1 MPLHSSPSPQ
11 HSLDHLVKSYIDAYI
26 DTLKSRQYK
35 PLNVQWKA
43 HKQQL
48 LDTLRETNSLTKLRD
63 IVLLMLYYGTQI
75 QAQELCSMSVAD
87 VVKTEDEKIQLKI
100 SRPGHQRYVLIDQE
114 TREVFRRYL
123 EDVDFAQE
131 ALFCHADGS
140 IMTAQDIFDISLQ
153 YPNETMVSSL
163 SGFFP
168 IYKQADYEIIPTPL
182 RLNAVSRYSGKGVTI
197 AFLDSGFYPHPDLIM
212 PENRVL
218 AYVNIPHPEEDDFG
232 EPTDNSW
239 HGMQTSLS
247 AAGNGYLSNGLYK
260 GIAYNSN
267 IVLLKASDR
276 QGRIKTEYMIKG
288 LKWVLENHEA
298 YNIRV
303 LNISLGEGRE
313 QSYLDNA
320 LNQMAEALVQAGIT
334 VVAAAGND
342 GNSDEDNRI
351 TPPASSPS
359 VITVGGFDDK
369 NKLSRQYYDMYHSS
383 YGPTIDGLMKPE
395 LIAPGIWVAAPILP
409 ETDFYR
415 QAELMSRT
423 LGLEGEA
430 LIEHLREHSE
440 DLPFDVSLLE
450 QDPPAVKAAVQQ
462 WVQTNKVVGGHYQHV
477 DGTSFSSPIVC
488 SIIAQ
493 MLEAN
498 PGLSPRRIKQLL
510 CMTTDKIFN
519 IPIEKQG
526 HGLIH
531 PRKCVKEAENDRYR
545 RRMSRMASP
554 FVQRRKVTFYYKNKE
569 AQSVALAG
577 DFTDWS
583 GDRLPMERIPNTS
596 TWTLTKE
603 FPFKGLYT
611 YKFVVDGTQWIHD
624 PECENKEPDGLGGF
638 NSRVNIYLD

>member
-1 MPLHSSPSPQ
+1 MPLSPS
-11 HSLDHLVKSYIDAYI
+11 HSPHPLDHLVKSYISAYI
-26 DTLKSRQYK
+26 GTLKSRQYK
-35 PLNVQWKA
+35 PLNAQWKT

-48 LDTLRETNSLTKLRD
+48 LTAIHDTKALAKLRD

-87 VVKTEDEKIQLKI
+87 VVETEDEKIQLKI
-100 SRPGHQRYVLIDQE
+100 SRPGHQRYVLIDEE
-114 TREVFRRYL
+114 TREVFRSYL
-123 EDVDFAQE
+123 KEIDFAQE
-131 ALFCHADGS
+131 ALFCHTDGRPL
-140 IMTAQDIFDISLQ
+140 TAQDIFVISLQ

-168 IYKQADYEIIPTPL
+168 IYKQQDYEIIPTPL

-218 AYVNIPHPEEDDFG
+218 AYVNIPHPEDDDFAD
-232 EPTDNSW
+232 PTDNSW

-247 AAGNGYLSNGLYK
+247 ATGNGYLSNGLYK
-260 GIAYNSN
+260 GIAYKSN

-288 LKWVLENHEA
+288 LKWVLENHEE

-320 LNQMAEALVQAGIT
+320 LNQMAEALAQAGIT

-342 GNSDEDNRI
+342 GNSDEDNCI

-415 QAELMSRT
+415 QAELTSRAVE
-423 LGLEGEA
+423 LDDLEI
-430 LIEHLREHSE
+430 LEHLREHSE
-440 DLPFDVSLLE
+440 DLPFDASFLE
-450 QDPPAVKAAVQQ
+450 QTPQEVRKGVQA
-462 WVQTNKVVGGHYQHV
+462 WIKTNKVVGGHYQHV

-545 RRMSRMASP
+545 RRMNRMASP
-554 FVQRRKVTFYYKNKE
+554 FVQRRKVTFYYKSKA
-569 AQSVALAG
+569 AQSSVALAG

-583 GDRLPMERIPNTS
+583 GDRLPMERIPNTN

-611 YKFVVDGTQWIHD
+611 YKFVVDGTHWIHD
-624 PECENKEPDGLGGF
+624 PECENKEPDGHGGF

>member
-1 MPLHSSPSPQ
+1 MSSEQPT
-11 HSLDHLVKSYIDAYI
+11 SLPRLIKAYI
-26 DTLKSRQYK
+26 SAYIGTLKSRQYK
-35 PLNVQWKA
+35 PLNQQWKA
-43 HKQQL
+43 HKAQL
-48 LDTLRETNSLTKLRD
+48 LEQVQSGGHTSELRD
-63 IVLLMLYYGTQI
+63 MVLLMLYYGTQI
-75 QAQELCSMSVAD
+75 QAQELCSMAVDD
-87 VVKTEDEKIQLKI
+87 VVETEDQKIQLKV
-100 SRPGHQRYVLIDQE
+100 SRPDHQRYVLIDEE
-114 TREVFRRYL
+114 TREVFRVYL
-123 EDVDFAQE
+123 AQLDFTQGH
-131 ALFCHADGS
+131 LFRHHDGRELS
-140 IMTAQDIFDISLQ
+140 AQDIFDISLQ

-168 IYKQADYEIIPTPL
+168 IYKQQDYEIIPTPL
-182 RLNAVSRYSGKGVTI
+182 RLNAVSRYSGKGATI

-218 AYVNIPHPEEDDFG
+218 AYVNIPNPEDDDFG
-232 EPTDNSW
+232 EPSDNSW

-260 GIAYNSN
+260 GIAYNSK

-276 QGRIKTEYMIKG
+276 EGRIKTEYMIKG
-288 LKWVLENHEA
+288 LKWVLEHHEE
-298 YNIRV
+298 YNIRI

-313 QSYLDNA
+313 ESYLDNA

-342 GNSDEDNRI
+342 GHSDEENCI

-369 NKLSRQYYDMYHSS
+369 NKLSRHYYDMYHSS

-415 QAELMSRT
+415 QAELMSQAQ
-423 LGLEGEA
+423 LLEGQA
-430 LIEHLREHSE
+430 LIEHLRDHPE
-440 DLPFDVSLLE
+440 DLPFSAETLNTSPEELSQIVS
-450 QDPPAVKAAVQQ
+450 Q
-462 WVQTNKVVGGHYQHV
+462 WLKTNKVVGGHYQHV

-498 PGLSPRRIKQLL
+498 PGLSPQRIKQLL

-545 RRMSRMASP
+545 RRMNRMSSP
-554 FVQRRKVTFYYKNKE
+554 FVQRRKVTFYYKDKN
-569 AQSVALAG
+569 AHSVALAG
-577 DFTDWS
+577 DFTNWS
-583 GDRLPMERIPNTS
+583 GDELPMERIPNTS
-596 TWTLTKE
+596 TWKIEKE

-611 YKFVVDGTQWIHD
+611 YKFVVNGTDWVHD
-624 PECENKEPDGLGGF
+624 PECENKEPDGMGGF
-638 NSRVNIYLD
+638 NSRLNIYLD